1 MQNRMNAGCKT
12 HPVPQMSSFWRN
24 WNLFKKACGYVIAI
38 SMTLA
43 IAVSGY
49 LPAVQALSY
58 TFDEI
63 DFPGASSTRVIGIN
77 NAGQIVGEYEDDSGV
92 IHGFLLDEDLQSLE
106 RRRMV
111 GGVIHGFVLDED
123 SFTTI
128 DFPDAVETKAFGI
141 NNAGQIVGFYKDSSG
156 DVHGFLLDSGTFSS
170 IDFPGATAESQAF
183 GINNAG
189 QIVGQYDEMSG
200 FLLDNGSFTT
210 TDFPDA
216 DESEALDINNAGQIV
231 GFYRV
236 GRAVHGFLLENGS
249 FTTIDFP
256 GAFATGS
263 VGINDDSVIVGGYFD
278 GRAERG
284 YMATPEEAA
293 GTTPEPP
300 EEEEDFSNVF
310 FTSLS
315 EGLNMIS
322 LPLKP
327 RTPFTARSF
336 AEELS
341 STMVVKYDE
350 TRRRFVGFTL
360 DAPGN
365 GFAIE
370 GGKGYI
376 VNVAEDET
384 VTFTGAAWT
393 NEPSV
398 EAAPPL
404 AVGSPDSAW
413 AFVVSGRI
421 DGGQAPTAQ
430 DASFVRGS
438 FYVTVRN
445 TRTSAV
451 ATDEIRTGYFA
462 AAFADLSRQ
471 SVVEVGDRLEVTV
484 MDQTGEIASD
494 PIQITVTA
502 ETLRQAFVPITLTGV
517 GKPSQSQLL
526 QNYPNPFNPE
536 TWLPYQLADAAK
548 VTIQIYDSSGR
559 VVRTLDLG
567 LKPAGFYTRRF
578 TAAYWDGRNGT
589 GERVA
594 SGVYFYTLQTDNPLQ
609 TEKFAATRKMLIA
622 K

>member
-1 MQNRMNAGCKT
+1 MQQHLR
-12 HPVPQMSSFWRN
+12 
-24 WNLFKKACGYVIAI
+24 LYVMALGLVLGI
-38 SMTLA
+38 
-43 IAVSGY
+43 

-92 IHGFLLDEDLQSLE
+92 LHGFLLDEDLKFLE

-189 QIVGQYDEMSG
+189 QIVGQYDEKSG

-236 GRAVHGFLLENGS
+236 GRVVHGFLLENGS

-300 EEEEDFSNVF
+300 EE
-310 FTSLS
+310 
-315 EGLNMIS
+315 
-322 LPLKP
+322 
-327 RTPFTARSF
+327 
-336 AEELS
+336 
-341 STMVVKYDE
+341 
-350 TRRRFVGFTL
+350 
-360 DAPGN
+360 
-365 GFAIE
+365 
-370 GGKGYI
+370 
-376 VNVAEDET
+376 
-384 VTFTGAAWT
+384 
-393 NEPSV
+393 
-398 EAAPPL
+398 
-404 AVGSPDSAW
+404 
-413 AFVVSGRI
+413 
-421 DGGQAPTAQ
+421 
-430 DASFVRGS
+430 
-438 FYVTVRN
+438 
-445 TRTSAV
+445 
-451 ATDEIRTGYFA
+451 
-462 AAFADLSRQ
+462 
-471 SVVEVGDRLEVTV
+471 
-484 MDQTGEIASD
+484 
-494 PIQITVTA
+494 
-502 ETLRQAFVPITLTGV
+502 
-517 GKPSQSQLL
+517 
-526 QNYPNPFNPE
+526 
-536 TWLPYQLADAAK
+536 
-548 VTIQIYDSSGR
+548 
-559 VVRTLDLG
+559 
-567 LKPAGFYTRRF
+567 
-578 TAAYWDGRNGT
+578 
-589 GERVA
+589 
-594 SGVYFYTLQTDNPLQ
+594 
-609 TEKFAATRKMLIA
+609 
-622 K
+622 